1 MRTPPTSATARP
13 SAAKQ
18 SAAWPLPSAEAQ
30 RHSTQLSARIR
41 ETIAAAGGWIDFAR
55 YMELALYA
63 PGLGYYAAGSAKLGA
78 PGDFVTAPEIS
89 PLFGETL
96 AAQVAEVLD
105 RTGGDVVEL
114 GAGNG
119 RLAADVLAGL
129 KARDRLPACYRI
141 LEVSP
146 DLRQRQQACLQAE
159 VPELIDRIEWLEAL
173 PQRIT
178 GVVLANEVLD
188 ALPVHL
194 LSWRREGMFER
205 GVIAEVAG
213 FAWDERELGPGHL
226 REAAAAL
233 PVQAPYASELALA
246 APALVATLA
255 GALDRGALLLIDYGF
270 GRGEYYHPQR
280 SGGTLM
286 CHYRHRAHDDPFYL
300 PGLQDITAHLDFT
313 ALAYAGIDAG
323 LQLLGYTTQAQFL
336 INCGIA
342 DLLARTPADQAGAY
356 LPLAAGVQKLLSPA
370 EMGELFKV
378 MALGRG
384 IDTNLVG
391 FARGDKS
398 RLL

>member
-1 MRTPPTSATARP
+1 MRTTQTSDSAGRADLPPGA
-13 SAAKQ
+13 Q
-18 SAAWPLPSAEAQ
+18 LPLPSAEAQ
-30 RHSTQLSARIR
+30 RHSAQLSARIR
-41 ETIAAAGGWIDFAR
+41 QAIAGAGGWIDFAA

-78 PGDFVTAPEIS
+78 SGDFVTAPEIS
-89 PLFGETL
+89 PLFGATL
-96 AAQVAEVLD
+96 ATQVAEVLD

-114 GAGNG
+114 GAGSG

-129 KARDRLPACYRI
+129 RARDRLPARYRI
-141 LEVSP
+141 LEISP
-146 DLRQRQQACLQAE
+146 DLRQRQQACLLAK
-159 VPELIDRIEWLEAL
+159 VPELFDRIEWLEAL
-173 PQRIT
+173 PQRVT

-194 LSWRREGMFER
+194 LSWREEEIFER
-205 GVIAEVAG
+205 GVVAAGAG
-213 FAWDERELGPGHL
+213 FGWDERELGPGRL

-233 PVQAPYASELALA
+233 PVRPPYASELALA

-313 ALAYAGIDAG
+313 ALAHAGIDAG

-342 DLLARTPADQAGAY
+342 DLLARTPADHPGAY

-384 IDTNLVG
+384 IDTDLVG